1 MDQITHTVRRS
12 MWQEILLQAE
22 ESFTKLREDYH
33 SLREHTDQ
41 LETILRNCEINF
53 PDFCGW

>member
-1 MDQITHTVRRS
+1 MTDLELEYT
-12 MWQEILLQAE
+12 ILKEALLEAE

-41 LETILRNCEINF
+41 LETILSNHGINY

>member
-1 MDQITHTVRRS
+1 MTDLEIDYIIAEEAL
-12 MWQEILLQAE
+12 QEAE
-22 ESFTKLREDYH
+22 ESFTKLREDYN

-41 LETILRNCEINF
+41 LETILRNHGINF

>member
-1 MDQITHTVRRS
+1 MTDLELDYMIANEAL
-12 MWQEILLQAE
+12 QEAE
-22 ESFTKLREDYH
+22 ESFTTLREDYH

-41 LETILRNCEINF
+41 LETILRNHGINY

>member
-1 MDQITHTVRRS
+1 MTDLELNYAIAEEAL
-12 MWQEILLQAE
+12 QEAA
-22 ESFTKLREDYH
+22 ESFTKLREDYN

-41 LETILRNCEINF
+41 LETILRNHGINF